1 MARLPLQGS
10 KMNKIKFGT
19 TVDVATPNRIGELR
33 SKNPE
38 EIRSTGEAI
47 DYLSVLLAGLTP
59 RVAKVMD
66 EACNKE
72 LGLVAREIKCLSPDG
87 SEEFFSAEIECSREQ
102 LLRFHKHFSL
112 YYKTE
117 GAPRNMRRI
126 ELAGND
132 FAVIP
137 SSWTLIGAGEDTKTF
152 SRVSVVEISGGAK
165 YDAPHFV
172 FLHNDGYVESDVLD
186 LAIQQW
192 PPLFDLAH
200 DPNVGRWNSKS
211 DKSYVY
217 NGSPAI
223 CFYELQDA
231 SYYEARGLDAPY
243 GAAVYRC
250 RQ

>member
-19 TVDVATPNRIGELR
+19 TVDVTTPNRIDELR

-47 DYLSVLLAGLTP
+47 DYLCAMLTSLTP
-59 RVAKVMD
+59 RVAKAMD
-66 EACNKE
+66 EACSKE
-72 LGLVAREIKCLSPDG
+72 LWQATCEMKCLSPDG
-87 SEEFFSAEIECSREQ
+87 SEEFSGAEIERSREQ
-102 LLRFHKHFSL
+102 LLRLHKHFSL
-112 YYKTE
+112 YYKAE
-117 GAPRNMRRI
+117 GSPRNMRRV
-126 ELAGND
+126 ELADND

-137 SSWTLIGAGEDTKTF
+137 SSWVLIGAAKDTENF
-152 SRVSVVEISGGAK
+152 SRVSVIEISGGAK

-172 FLHNDGYVESDVLD
+172 FLHNDGYVESDVID

-200 DPNVGRWNSKS
+200 DPNVARWNSES

-217 NGSPAI
+217 DGTPAI
-223 CFYELQDA
+223 CFYELQDV
-231 SYYEARGLDAPY
+231 SFYEERGLDAPY
-243 GAAVYRC
+243 GAAVHRC